1 MALWSVMLLVVKQ
14 CCTILRDGAVA
25 DGSEGGMA
33 ERVDSIVRGNG
44 GGSASVGDVGV
55 MMMW

>member
-14 CCTILRDGAVA
+14 CCIILRDGAVV

-33 ERVDSIVRGNG
+33 GRVDR
-44 GGSASVGDVGV
+44 
-55 MMMW
+55 